1 MQPMKTKL
9 DRSKYPYN
17 QAGLSGFYIDEN
29 QELFKISIMDITDF
43 DLQKKITS
51 NRNDYFKIEF
61 IRKNSRLQ
69 YANISFELTKNP
81 VILTSPLF
89 PSPWELINPEQ
100 KVYVCLFTK
109 EFFSSFEYIFD
120 SPIFNQFD
128 KTIFELNDQ
137 DAMIF
142 EKSIDHIMEIY
153 NSNYVYKVDYLRA
166 QVLNLIHATQ
176 MSKLTLE
183 EKKDDSDVYP
193 LSRIT
198 NLFLDLL
205 NQQFLIDLPDQQIKL
220 KHPTEYANAL
230 CIHINHLNKELK
242 KVTGK
247 TTTQLINE
255 RIVQEAAVLLKNPHF
270 SISDIAWCFRFKE
283 SNHFST
289 FIKQNCGV
297 RPKDLRK

>member
-1 MQPMKTKL
+1 MQL
-9 DRSKYPYN
+9 YN
-17 QAGLSGFYIDEN
+17 F
-29 QELFKISIMDITDF
+29 
-43 DLQKKITS
+43 
-51 NRNDYFKIEF
+51 FKIEF
-61 IRKNSRLQ
+61 IRKNSSIQ

-89 PSPWELINPEQ
+89 PSPWELINQEQ
-100 KVYVCLFTK
+100 KVYVYLFTK

-128 KTIFELNDQ
+128 KAVFELSDKDAVIFEQ
-137 DAMIF
+137 
-142 EKSIDHIMEIY
+142 SIDHIMDIY
-153 NSNYVYKVDYLRA
+153 NSNYLYKVDYLKA
-166 QVLNLIHATQ
+166 QVVNLIHATQ
-176 MSKLTLE
+176 MSRLFL
-183 EKKDDSDVYP
+183 EKKDNHSDVYP

-198 NLFLDLL
+198 HLFLDLL
-205 NQQFLIDLPDQQIKL
+205 NQQFLIDLPNQQIKL
-220 KHPTEYANAL
+220 KHPTEYADTL

-255 RIVQEAAVLLKNPHF
+255 RIVQEAAILLKNPHF

-289 FIKQNCGV
+289 FIKQNCGM